1 MLFGANWLVDGSVA
15 VAKRSGLSEFVIGA
29 TIVGIGTSMLEF
41 VVSLFAAIKGNA
53 DITIGNVAGSNMF
66 NSLFI
71 LGITVLISPIVFT
84 KQNLKKDIP
93 LCLVVSCLLAFFV
106 LDKALW
112 GSPANNISRIEALI
126 LFAGFIAYMVY
137 SLKHGQKEPQT
148 AAAEP
153 QKAQVSLAKAIFM
166 IVFGLAGLIFGGD
179 LFVDSCSAIAK
190 KMGVSDS
197 IVAITLMAGGT
208 SLPEL
213 ATCIIAARKNSH
225 QLALGNILGSNISN
239 ILLIIGLSGSIVP
252 LSVNS
257 QSFFSLLIIPVSI
270 LLLSI
275 SAYSFK
281 KKCLDRYEGVIFI
294 ILYVAFII
302 TVVNI

>member
-1 MLFGANWLVDGSVA
+1 MLLGANWLVDGSVA

-29 TIVGIGTSMLEF
+29 TIVGIGTSMPEF
-41 VVSLFAAIKGNA
+41 VVSLLAAIKGNA
-53 DITIGNVAGSNMF
+53 DVAVGNIAGSNIF
-66 NSLFI
+66 NALFI
-71 LGITVLISPIVFT
+71 LGVTVLISPIVYT
-84 KQNLKKDIP
+84 KKNLRKDIP
-93 LCLVVSCLLAFFV
+93 LCMAVSCLLAFFA
-106 LDKALW
+106 LDKVVW
-112 GSPANNISRIEALI
+112 GSPANSISRIESLI
-126 LFAGFIAYMVY
+126 LVAGFIAYMFY
-137 SLKHGQKEPQT
+137 TFKQGKKETQPAPEPQQT
-148 AAAEP
+148 
-153 QKAQVSLAKAIFM
+153 QVPLPKAILM

-213 ATCIIAARKNSH
+213 VTCIIAARKNNH
-225 QLALGNILGSNISN
+225 QLALGNILGSNIAN
-239 ILLIIGLSGSIVP
+239 ILLVIGLSGCIVP

-257 QSFFSLLIIPVSI
+257 QSFFSLLVMPFSI

-281 KKCLDRYEGVIFI
+281 KKCLDPYEGVIFI
-294 ILYVAFII
+294 ILYIAYII